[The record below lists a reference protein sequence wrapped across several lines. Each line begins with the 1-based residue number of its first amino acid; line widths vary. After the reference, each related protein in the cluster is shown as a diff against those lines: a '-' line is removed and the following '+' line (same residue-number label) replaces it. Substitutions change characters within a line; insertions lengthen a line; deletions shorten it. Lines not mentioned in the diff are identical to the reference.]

1 MTLHELLIQPFT
13 EFGFM
18 RRTLVACLCLAVSGA
33 PLGTL
38 LVLRRMS
45 LMGDAMSH
53 ALLPGAAIAF
63 ALAGFSLGAMS
74 LGAFLAALGVALLAG
89 WLSRVTDQKEDAS
102 FAAFYLIALAAG
114 VMIVSA
120 HGSPV
125 DLLHLLFGSALAV
138 DEAALMGMAAAS
150 SITLLLLALI
160 YRPLVLEC
168 FDPVFLRTSGGPG
181 ARVHLCFLCLVVL
194 NLVAG
199 FLTLGTMMSVGLLML
214 PAIAARLWVHDVGA
228 LSLTAGGL
236 SMGSSLVG
244 LLLSYHLSLPSGP
257 SIVLVAGLCYGAS
270 LLVGPQGGW
279 LSRKLAQRSHREA

>member
-1 MTLHELLIQPFT
+1 MTLHELLIQPFA

-18 RRTLVACLCLAVSGA
+18 RRTLVACLCLAVAGA

-53 ALLPGAAIAF
+53 ALLPGAAIGF
-63 ALAGFSLGAMS
+63 AIAGFSMGAMS
-74 LGAFLAALGVALLAG
+74 LGAFVAALSVALLAG

-120 HGSPV
+120 NGSPI
-125 DLLHLLFGSALAV
+125 DLLHLLFGSALSV
-138 DEAALMGMAAAS
+138 DEQALLGVASAS
-150 SITLLLLALI
+150 SITLILLALI
-160 YRPLVLEC
+160 YRPLILEC
-168 FDPVFLRTSGGPG
+168 FDPGFLRAAGGPG
-181 ARVHLCFLCLVVL
+181 GPVHLLFLLLVVL

-199 FLTLGTMMSVGLLML
+199 FLALGTLMSVGLLML
-214 PAIAARLWVHDVGA
+214 PAITARLWAQDVGTLSATACGISA
-228 LSLTAGGL
+228 LSALT
-236 SMGSSLVG
+236 G

-257 SIVLVAGLCYGAS
+257 CIVLVAGGIYVTS
-270 LLVGPQGGW
+270 LLLGLNGSW
-279 LSRKLAQRSHREA
+279 LSRELALRAHRVA

>member
-63 ALAGFSLGAMS
+63 AMAGFSLGAMS

-120 HGSPV
+120 HGSAV

-138 DEAALMGMAAAS
+138 DESALLGMAAAN
-150 SITLLLLALI
+150 SIILILLALI
-160 YRPLVLEC
+160 YRPLILEC

-181 ARVHLCFLCLVVL
+181 ALVHLCFLCLVVL

-214 PAIAARLWVHDVGA
+214 PAIAARLWVHDVAALSLVAGA
-228 LSLTAGGL
+228 LS
-236 SMGSSLVG
+236 MISSLLG
-244 LLLSYHLSLPSGP
+244 LILSFHLSLPTGP
-257 SIVLVAGLCYGAS
+257 SIILMAGGLYGLS
-270 LLVGPQGGW
+270 LLLGIHGGW
-279 LSRKLAQRSHREA
+279 LGRKLALRSHREA

>member
-1 MTLHELLIQPFT
+1 MTLHELLILPFA

-18 RRTLVACLCLAVSGA
+18 RRTLVACVCLAVAGA

-53 ALLPGAAIAF
+53 ALLPGAAIGF
-63 ALAGFSLGAMS
+63 AIAGFSMGAMS
-74 LGAFLAALGVALLAG
+74 LGAFVAALGVALLAG

-120 HGSPV
+120 NGSPI

-138 DEAALMGMAAAS
+138 DEQALLGVASAS
-150 SITLLLLALI
+150 SITLALLALI
-160 YRPLVLEC
+160 YRPLILEC
-168 FDPVFLRTSGGPG
+168 FDPGFLRAAGGPG
-181 ARVHLCFLCLVVL
+181 GAVHLLFLLLVVL

-199 FLTLGTMMSVGLLML
+199 FLALGTLMSVGLLML
-214 PAIAARLWVHDVGA
+214 PAITARLWAQDVGTLSATACGISTLSA
-228 LSLTAGGL
+228 LT
-236 SMGSSLVG
+236 G
-244 LLLSYHLSLPSGP
+244 LLVSYHLSLPSGP
-257 SIVLVAGLCYGAS
+257 CIVLVAGGVYIVS
-270 LLVGPQGGW
+270 LLLGLNGSW
-279 LSRKLAQRSHREA
+279 LSRKLSLRAHRVA

>member
-1 MTLHELLIQPFT
+1 MTLHELLILPFA

-18 RRTLVACLCLAVSGA
+18 RRTLVACVCLAVAGA

-53 ALLPGAAIAF
+53 ALLPGAAIGF
-63 ALAGFSLGAMS
+63 AIAGFSMGAMS
-74 LGAFLAALGVALLAG
+74 LGAFVAALGVALLAG

-120 HGSPV
+120 NGSPI

-138 DEAALMGMAAAS
+138 DEQALLGVASAS
-150 SITLLLLALI
+150 SITLALLALI
-160 YRPLVLEC
+160 YRPLILEC
-168 FDPVFLRTSGGPG
+168 FDPGFLRAAGGPG
-181 ARVHLCFLCLVVL
+181 STVHLLFLLLVVL

-199 FLTLGTMMSVGLLML
+199 FLALGTLMSVGLLML
-214 PAIAARLWVHDVGA
+214 PAITARLWAQDVGTLSATACGISTLSA
-228 LSLTAGGL
+228 LT
-236 SMGSSLVG
+236 G
-244 LLLSYHLSLPSGP
+244 LLVSYHLSLPSGP
-257 SIVLVAGLCYGAS
+257 CIVLVAGGVYIVS
-270 LLVGPQGGW
+270 LLLGLNGSW
-279 LSRKLAQRSHREA
+279 LSRKLSLRAHRVA